1 MADLTLKS
9 IQKSFGSVNVI
20 NGLDLEIKHGEF
32 VALVGP
38 SGSGKST
45 LLRIIAGLE
54 EIDSGAVILGGR
66 DVTRAAPSD
75 RDMAMVFQ
83 SYALYPHM
91 SVAENMTFALRMRKA
106 PEAEVQKRLKA
117 AIEILH
123 LKGYE
128 NRKPGQL
135 SGGQRQRVA
144 MGRAIVREPGV
155 FLFDEPLSN
164 LDAKL
169 RAKTRVE
176 LRELHERLGATSV
189 FVTHDQIEAMTM
201 ADRIVLLDDGIV
213 QQVGTP
219 REIYNTPANRFV
231 AGFIGSPE
239 INMLKGTLRLDG
251 KMLKLNNITL
261 TATAKRLAAL
271 QAAGAIGKLV
281 ELGVRAEHLDLA
293 KPGKTSDF
301 TMNIGVVE
309 FTGHDAFVTGQRD
322 GAPIVLRI
330 DPKMQVT
337 LGADLEAGKDLHLVP
352 RSDEWHLFDG
362 ETGLSLTRD

>member
-1 MADLTLKS
+1 MADLILSNIHKS
-9 IQKSFGSVNVI
+9 YGNVRVI
-20 NGLDLEIKHGEF
+20 NGLDLTIADGEF

-54 EIDSGAVILGGR
+54 DIDSGTIELGGR
-66 DVTRAAPSD
+66 DVTDADPSD

-91 SVAENMTFALRMRKA
+91 TVAENMTFALRMRKA
-106 PEAEVQKRLKA
+106 PADEVQKRLEA
-117 AIEILH
+117 ALDILH
-123 LKGYE
+123 LRGYE

-144 MGRAIVREPGV
+144 MGRAIVREPEV

-169 RAKTRVE
+169 RAKTRAE
-176 LRELHERLGATSV
+176 LRQLHERLGATSV

-201 ADRIVLLDDGIV
+201 ADRIVLLDQGIV

-219 REIYNTPANRFV
+219 REIYNNPVNRFV

-239 INMLKGTLRLDG
+239 INMLKGTLHLKGDT
-251 KMLKLNNITL
+251 LKLDDITL
-261 TATAKRLAAL
+261 NVTPERLAAL
-271 QAAGAIGKLV
+271 KAADAIGRVV
-281 ELGVRAEHLDLA
+281 ELGVRAEHLA
-293 KPGKTSDF
+293 IAASGAASDF
-301 TMNIGVVE
+301 SMKIALVE
-309 FTGHDAFVTGQRD
+309 FTGHDAFVTGMRGDAQ
-322 GAPIVLRI
+322 IVLRI
-330 DPKMQVT
+330 DPAMQET
-337 LGADLEAGKDLHLVP
+337 LGADLEAGKYLPLVLAQ
-352 RSDEWHLFDG
+352 DGWHLFDD
-362 ETGLSLTRD
+362 ETGLNLTRA